1 MTESA
6 GYLIDNFPIVEQVVR
21 DAQYLSHQNNGG
33 SNGVLV
39 IKRLC
44 YNVCRTLNS
53 DTMKTIFNFKD

>member
-33 SNGVLV
+33 SKGVLV

-53 DTMKTIFNFKD
+53 DTLKTIFNFKD